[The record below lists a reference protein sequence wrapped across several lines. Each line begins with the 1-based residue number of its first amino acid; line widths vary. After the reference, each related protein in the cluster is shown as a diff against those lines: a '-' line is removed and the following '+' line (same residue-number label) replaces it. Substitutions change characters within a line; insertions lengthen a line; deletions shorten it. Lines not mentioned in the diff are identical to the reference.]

1 MGFQDVFSTTRNTA
15 KNLLTQPA
23 NVLKR
28 SAISWVVGL
37 CPYNVLT
44 SWLTSIA
51 HNRRHTKN
59 KSITG
64 LETTKSRAQTGMKM
78 NRTSYES
85 YMSSTVI
92 TVDVY
97 LFTNFN
103 MSETWTIPCVE
114 HIPDAEELEQMFQD
128 LENNKL
134 PTLQWKNPGRKLPE
148 GNWLCEPHAWTAG

>member
-1 MGFQDVFSTTRNTA
+1 
-15 KNLLTQPA
+15 
-23 NVLKR
+23 
-28 SAISWVVGL
+28 
-37 CPYNVLT
+37 
-44 SWLTSIA
+44 
-51 HNRRHTKN
+51 
-59 KSITG
+59 
-64 LETTKSRAQTGMKM
+64 MKM

-85 YMSSTVI
+85 CMSRIVI

-97 LFTNFN
+97 LFRNLK

-148 GNWLCEPHAWTAG
+148 GNWLCEPHAWAAGLLKMYFYPRAIDACPTCYPCPIPAKHQRLV